1 MEVKT
6 ITIDIEA
13 YNLLASEKNGNES
26 FIVVIKRQLLSPVHT
41 ADNLLR
47 NLDRIMLSDS
57 TIEKTKEII
66 KTREESM
73 VNSPVIEKE

>member
-1 MEVKT
+1 MFKT

-13 YNLLASEKNGNES
+13 YNLLAEEKMSKES
-26 FIVVIKRQLLSPVHT
+26 FSMVIKRLLSPVHT

-57 TIEKTKEII
+57 TLDKTEEII
-66 KTREESM
+66 KAREESM
-73 VNSPVIEKE
+73 VNSPVIERE